1 MRTKDTTMHYF
12 LEETAR
18 HILSQYPDNLHELCV
33 VFPNRRSG
41 RFFQRYLAGSLRQP
55 VWSPTILTITDL
67 MEELSGLQK
76 ADQLSLV
83 FDLHQVFQQQKP
95 TDTAETFD
103 QFFHWGEMLL
113 RDFDDIDK
121 YLADPKDVFRNLAR
135 LKSIDEHFSYLNED
149 QIAAIQQFWDSLD
162 LQSPSSQQQD
172 FISIWEILY
181 NVYVSFNQG
190 LEEKGVAYEGKIYR
204 TVADRLKAGK
214 LELQYPRYL
223 FVGFN
228 ALTPA
233 EKSLFHELTGAE
245 KADFYW
251 DYDRYYLEGH
261 EAGHFLRSNLAEFPS
276 PDLGIHQDFAKPK
289 NIRFIN
295 TAYDIAQAKIL
306 PRLLEDLSS
315 GRDANPDRTAIV
327 LPDEQLLL
335 PVLNSLPEDLP
346 SINVTMGYPVDA
358 TPAFSFLLS
367 LIQLQKNVREKA
379 AKQFYYKDVLAILNH
394 QYMGVLRDE
403 RIEALSRG
411 IHKHNKIYLAPEEL
425 HEHEMLQDIFTVP
438 QDYASLSDYL
448 LKNYERFYRLI
459 KEKSR
464 EQEDDLLMELESI
477 YHVYLSVKRLKEIFS
492 ARQVEVKTETYL
504 RILERVIMNQSIP
517 FRGEPLSGLQVM
529 GILET
534 RTLDFENLIILS
546 MNEGVF
552 PTAESAPSFIPFN
565 LRKGF
570 GLPTHEQNDAI
581 YAYYFYRL
589 IQRARNVT
597 LVYNSSTDGLKTGEM
612 SRFMHQLKYEGG
624 HPISEETVVSD
635 LDIPVSRDIT
645 VTKSKDVMEAL
656 EQWNGLNGG
665 KRKLSPSALNTYL
678 RCPLQFYFKYV
689 AGLEEPEEI
698 TEDVDMPL
706 FGTLLHHAMERMYEP
721 YVKSGEAITAEELQ
735 RLEKNDELIRRYIR
749 DAFREEYFSDV
760 AAGQSLHLSGKNLL
774 IEDILHRYIK
784 QLLRKESKFTPF
796 RPLSLEGEY
805 NSTLRFEVNDGEKEV
820 TLRGKIDRVD
830 EHGGAVRVLDYKTG
844 QSKGGIKD
852 VASLFA
858 RDGNHAA
865 LQALL
870 YARMYDQNNPDGQQ
884 LVPGLYFLR
893 DIYRD
898 DFDYRLMMNKA
909 PVSYH
914 QVAGQLEE
922 QLKELMQ
929 QLYDPDI
936 PFEQTED
943 WNTCRFCPYNG
954 ICRRKT
960 D

>member
-1 MRTKDTTMHYF
+1 MQYF

-18 HILSQYPDNLHELCV
+18 HIMSRYPDNLHELCV

-41 RFFQRYLAGSLRQP
+41 RFFQRYLAGSLNKP
-55 VWSPTILTITDL
+55 VWSPTILTIADL
-67 MEELSGLQK
+67 MEELSSLQK
-76 ADQLSLV
+76 SDQLSLV
-83 FDLHQVFQQQKP
+83 FDLYQVFQQQKP
-95 TDTAETFD
+95 GNSSETFD

-149 QIAAIQQFWDSLD
+149 QMAAIRQFWDSLD
-162 LQSPSSQQQD
+162 LQSPSGQQQD
-172 FISIWEILY
+172 FVSIWEILY
-181 NVYVSFNQG
+181 KVYFYFNQR
-190 LEEKGVAYEGKIYR
+190 LDEKEAAYEGKIYR
-204 TVADRLKAGK
+204 AVVDRLEAGK
-214 LELQYPRYL
+214 LQLQYRRYI

-233 EKSLFHELTGAE
+233 EKYLFHELKGDG

-261 EAGHFLRSNLAEFPS
+261 EAGRFLRSNMAEFPS
-276 PDLGIHQDFAKPK
+276 PDLGIHQDFSKPK
-289 NIRFIN
+289 NIRYIN

-306 PRLLEDLSS
+306 PRLLDNLST
-315 GRDANPDRTAIV
+315 GRDGSPNRTAIV
-327 LPDEQLLL
+327 LADEQLLL

-346 SINVTMGYPVDA
+346 SVNVTMGYPVDA

-367 LIQLQKNVREKA
+367 LIQLQKNARQQA
-379 AKQFYYKDVLAILNH
+379 AMQFYYKDVLAVLNH

-403 RIEALSRG
+403 RIEDLSQR
-411 IHKHNKIYLAPEEL
+411 IHKHNKIYLAAEDL
-425 HEHEMLQDIFTVP
+425 RDHEMLKDIFTVP
-438 QDYASLSDYL
+438 EDYSSLSDYL
-448 LKNYERFYRLI
+448 LKSYERFYRLM
-459 KEKSR
+459 KEKSQ
-464 EQEDDLLMELESI
+464 EQEDALLMELESI

-492 ARQVEVKTETYL
+492 TRQVEVKTETYL
-504 RILERVIMNQSIP
+504 RILERVIMNKSIP

-534 RTLDFENLIILS
+534 RALDFENLIILS

-552 PTAESAPSFIPFN
+552 PTAESTPSFIPFN

-612 SRFMHQLKYEGG
+612 SRFMHQLKYESG
-624 HPISEETVVSD
+624 HPLSGETVVSD

-645 VTKSKDVMEAL
+645 VTKSKDVMELL
-656 EQWNGLNGG
+656 EQWNSLNKG

-689 AGLEEPEEI
+689 ADLQEPEEI

-721 YVKSGEAITAEELQ
+721 YVKSGEEITAGDLQ
-735 RLEKNDELIRRYIR
+735 GLEKNDELIRRYIR
-749 DAFREEYFSDV
+749 DAFRTEYFSDL
-760 AAGQSLHLSGKNLL
+760 ATGQSLHLSGKNLL
-774 IEDILHRYIK
+774 IEDIIHQYIK
-784 QLLRKESKFTPF
+784 QLLRTESKFVPF
-796 RPLSLEGEY
+796 RPLSLEQDY
-805 NSTLRFEVNDGEKEV
+805 NTSIRFEANGGEKEV

-830 EHGGAVRVLDYKTG
+830 EYAGSIRVLDYKTG
-844 QSKGGIKD
+844 QSKGSIKD
-852 VASLFA
+852 IPSLFA

-870 YARMYDQNNPDGQQ
+870 YARMYDQENPDGKQ

-893 DIYRD
+893 DIYRN
-898 DFDYRLMMNKA
+898 DFDYRLVMNKA
-909 PVSYH
+909 PVRYH
-914 QVAGQLEE
+914 QVAGPLEE

-929 QLYDPDI
+929 QLFDPDI
-936 PFEQTED
+936 PFDQTED
-943 WNTCRFCPYNG
+943 WNTCRFCPYNT
-954 ICRRKT
+954 ICRRSRQI
-960 D
+960 

>member
-1 MRTKDTTMHYF
+1 MNYF

-18 HILSQYPDNLHELCV
+18 HLLSKYPDNLHELCL

-41 RFFQRYLAGSLRQP
+41 RFFQRYLAGLIKKP
-55 VWSPTILTITDL
+55 VWSPTILTIADL

-76 ADQLSLV
+76 SDQLSLV

-95 TDTAETFD
+95 GETEETFD

-121 YLADPKDVFRNLAR
+121 YLADPRDVFRNLAQ
-135 LKSIDEHFSYLNED
+135 LKSIDEHFSYLSEE
-149 QIAAIQQFWDSLD
+149 QLAAIRQFWESLD
-162 LQSPSSQQQD
+162 FQSPSGQQQD

-181 NVYVSFNQG
+181 NVYLYFNQR
-190 LEEKGVAYEGKIYR
+190 LDEKEAAYEGKIYR
-204 TVADRLKAGK
+204 TVVDRLKAGQ
-214 LELQYPRYL
+214 LPLQYPRYI

-233 EKSLFHELTGAE
+233 EKALFRDLTAE
-245 KADFYW
+245 DRADFYW
-251 DYDRYYLEGH
+251 DYDQYYLEGH
-261 EAGHFLRSNLAEFPS
+261 EAGRFLRSNLAAFPS
-276 PDLGIHQDFAKPK
+276 PDMGIDRDFSKPK

-306 PRLLEDLSS
+306 PRLLDDLSS
-315 GRDANPDRTAIV
+315 GQDGNPDRTAIV
-327 LPDEQLLL
+327 LADEQLLL

-346 SINVTMGYPVDA
+346 SVNVTMGYPVNA

-367 LIQLQKNVREKA
+367 LIQLQKNAREKQA
-379 AKQFYYKDVLAILNH
+379 MQFYYKDVLAILNH

-403 RIEALSRG
+403 RIEELSRH

-425 HEHEMLQDIFTVP
+425 REHDMLKDIFTVP
-438 QDYASLSDYL
+438 DNYASLSDYL
-448 LKNYERFYRLI
+448 LKNYETFYRLM
-459 KEKSR
+459 KEKSQ
-464 EQEDDLLMELESI
+464 EQEDSLLMELESI

-492 ARQVEVKTETYL
+492 SQQVEVKTETYL

-534 RTLDFENLIILS
+534 RALDFENLIILS

-589 IQRARNVT
+589 IQRAGNVT

-645 VTKSKDVMEAL
+645 VTKSQDVMELL
-656 EQWNGLNGG
+656 ERWNGLNGG
-665 KRKLSPSALNTYL
+665 KKKLSPSALNTYL

-689 AGLEEPEEI
+689 AGLEEPEEV

-721 YVKSGEAITAEELQ
+721 YLESGQQITAEEL
-735 RLEKNDELIRRYIR
+735 RKLEKNDELIRRYIQ
-749 DAFREEYFSDV
+749 DAFRKEYFSDV
-760 AAGQSLHLSGKNLL
+760 DSKQSLDLSGKNLL
-774 IEDILHRYIK
+774 IEDIIHQYIR
-784 QLLRKESKFTPF
+784 QLLRTESKFAPF
-796 RPLSLEGEY
+796 TPLSLEQAY
-805 NSTLRFEVNDGEKEV
+805 KTSVRFEVNGGEKEV
-820 TLRGKIDRVD
+820 TFRGKIDRVD
-830 EHGGAVRVLDYKTG
+830 EHNGFIRILDYKTG

-852 VASLFA
+852 IPSLFT

-870 YARMYDQNNPDGQQ
+870 YARMYDQDNPDGRQ

-893 DIYRD
+893 DIYRN
-898 DFDYRLMMNKA
+898 DFDYRLIMNKA

-922 QLKELMQ
+922 HLKELLQ
-929 QLYDPDI
+929 QLFDSTV

-943 WNTCRFCPYNG
+943 WNTCRFCPYNN
-954 ICRRKT
+954 ICRRKQT
-960 D
+960 S